1 MSDINKIAG
10 ENIRVFIESRE
21 LKHSWIMARAA
32 IDENDFYDVLNG
44 KGNMDVHISKLS
56 NFFKIKD
63 PMYFYKT
70 NFDYAKPKNIFNRE
84 NRKEALLKQ
93 VTVGANSKELNEGLE
108 AFLDL
113 VELIDVLKAV
123 QE

>member
-1 MSDINKIAG
+1 MSDTNKIAG

-21 LKHSWIMARAA
+21 LKNSWIMERAG
-32 IDENDFYDVLNG
+32 IGENDFYDMLNG
-44 KGNMDVHISKLS
+44 KGNIDVHVTKL
-56 NFFKIKD
+56 NNYFKIND

-70 NFDYAKPKNIFNRE
+70 DFDYAKPKNLL
-84 NRKEALLKQ
+84 NRKETFLKQ
-93 VTVGANSKELNEGLE
+93 VTVGENSNELNEGLE
-108 AFLDL
+108 VFFDF